1 MSNYTAENLTRLLN
15 LEKHVEGGS
24 FRETYRS
31 ILTMEPEG
39 FEGDCNVSTGIY
51 FMLEYGQFSAFHR
64 IKSDEMWHHYL
75 GEALIIYEINEAGKL
90 IRHVLG
96 KDLQEGQQLQLTI
109 PAGSWFA
116 SRCEVEGAYSL
127 VGCTVA
133 PGFDFRD
140 FELADRGALGA
151 EFPDH
156 AQLITELT
164 YD

>member
-1 MSNYTAENLTRLLN
+1 MSSYSAENLTKLLK
-15 LEKHVEGGS
+15 LEKHVEGGA

-31 ILTMEPEG
+31 SMQMHPEG
-39 FEGDCNVSTGIY
+39 FEGPCNVSTGIY

-75 GEALIIYEINEAGKL
+75 GESLAIYEIDSSGKL
-90 IRHVLG
+90 IRHSLG
-96 KDLQEGQQLQLTI
+96 KNLEAGERLQLTI

-116 SRCEVEGAYSL
+116 SRCEVQGAYAL

-140 FELADRGALGA
+140 FELADRAALTEA
-151 EFPDH
+151 YPEH
-156 AQLITELT
+156 SELITEMT
-164 YD
+164 Y